1 MSGYLI
7 AAIVLGAAGLAL
19 VYIVQTRRSRAER
32 SRRPWIHYLLFWP
45 IVLDADKE
53 ERRGRFLTTREWV
66 GLAVVALFIVLA
78 VAFA

>member
-7 AAIVLGAAGLAL
+7 AVIVLGAAGLAL
-19 VYIVQTRRSRAER
+19 VYMAQTRWSRAER
-32 SRRPWIHYLLFWP
+32 PRRPWVHYLLIWP

-53 ERRGRFLTTREWV
+53 KRRGRFLTTRKWV
-66 GLAVVALFIVLA
+66 GWAVVALLIVLG